1 MPVLALELGTLFVG
15 FGLGRLISQS
25 FLGAKAEFVGFGS
38 RLLVSN
44 GFLCAKAERFGRLCN
59 QVLPKKQLSSLQRL
73 KTSGF
78 AKETAFLSAKAQ
90 NSRIRLSPN
99 SGTVCRIFYGGIL
112 QGFVK

>member
-73 KTSGF
+73 KTPEFGF
-78 AKETAFLSAKAQ
+78 R
-90 NSRIRLSPN
+90 RILELFAGFFMEES
-99 SGTVCRIFYGGIL
+99 CRVL
-112 QGFVK
+112 